1 MSVPALGDAVAAF
14 FAFKRG
20 DEAPWGSLFGE
31 FKPRRPRGLE
41 AAERL
46 LAYRRKRLSEAESRL
61 AVTRAAIP
69 ADFPDPLAEMFHA
82 EALEEVGIARR
93 LYRFAEQRLYRVRKP

>member
-46 LAYRRKRLSEAESRL
+46 LAYRRKRLSEAEAA
-61 AVTRAAIP
+61 AVSARNAVPRDSPDFVAELEYEAALREATR
-69 ADFPDPLAEMFHA
+69 
-82 EALEEVGIARR
+82 ARR
-93 LYRFAEQRLYRVRKP
+93 LYRFAEQRVYRTRRP